1 MDDSEAPVHLS
12 PYDPGW
18 PGLFEAERGRVE
30 AAIGPWISGGVE
42 HVGSTSVPGLAAK
55 PIIDIMVGVKD
66 LEEARGAFVGL
77 AELGYLHAPYKP
89 EIMHWFCKPSVKER
103 THHLYLMQE
112 DSSEW
117 RARIAFR
124 DYLRTDPETAHSYEQ
139 LKQELADRFRNDREA
154 YTRAKAEFIARVVAA
169 AVPPQAPP
177 SDR

>member
-1 MDDSEAPVHLS
+1 MDDSDAPVRLV

-18 PGLFEAERGRVE
+18 PGRFEAERSRVK
-30 AAIGPWISGGVE
+30 AVIGPWISGGIE

-77 AELGYLHAPYKP
+77 AELGYLHAPYKQ

-103 THHLYLMQE
+103 THHLYLME
-112 DSSEW
+112 KDGPEW

-124 DYLRTDPETAHSYEQ
+124 DHLRAHPETARSYEQ
-139 LKQELADRFRNDREA
+139 LNGELANRFRNDREA
-154 YTRAKAEFIARVVAA
+154 YTQAKAEFVARVVAA
-169 AVPPQAPP
+169 AVAPQASPNL
-177 SDR
+177 